1 MPRYATAVR
10 PAREMRLQAMARAQV
25 VVSGVPPVSP
35 RRRRSYRYEKADYD
49 DEQKKFVAVHDA
61 LNSVCSFDPCTG
73 TWRSEP
79 DIPKLH
85 SGRPIVNGSEF
96 VAPWGE
102 YMSAVAHMGS
112 VCIFGIEG
120 SPPLALADGVWT
132 ALPPLPEIDY
142 MMRCGWPGHSNINL
156 PSGYDHPR
164 LASLPLEF
172 FADDA
177 AAPWP
182 FRVASTLRGCAA
194 PRRPAVFGRADSP
207 DDDATPTD
215 P

>member
-1 MPRYATAVR
+1 M
-10 PAREMRLQAMARAQV
+10 
-25 VVSGVPPVSP
+25 
-35 RRRRSYRYEKADYD
+35 
-49 DEQKKFVAVHDA
+49 
-61 LNSVCSFDPCTG
+61 
-73 TWRSEP
+73 TWWP
-79 DIPKLH
+79 
-85 SGRPIVNGSEF
+85 NAYGSEF

-172 FADDA
+172 FADDSA
-177 AAPWP
+177 VPWP
-182 FRVASTLRGCAA
+182 FRLASTLRGCAA
-194 PRRPAVFGRADSP
+194 PRRPALFGRADSP

>member
-1 MPRYATAVR
+1 
-10 PAREMRLQAMARAQV
+10 
-25 VVSGVPPVSP
+25 
-35 RRRRSYRYEKADYD
+35 
-49 DEQKKFVAVHDA
+49 
-61 LNSVCSFDPCTG
+61 
-73 TWRSEP
+73 
-79 DIPKLH
+79 
-85 SGRPIVNGSEF
+85 
-96 VAPWGE
+96 
-102 YMSAVAHMGS
+102 MSAVAHMGS

-142 MMRCGWPGHSNINL
+142 MMQCGWPGHSNINL

-182 FRVASTLRGCAA
+182 FRLASKLRGCAV

-207 DDDATPTD
+207 DDDATSSD